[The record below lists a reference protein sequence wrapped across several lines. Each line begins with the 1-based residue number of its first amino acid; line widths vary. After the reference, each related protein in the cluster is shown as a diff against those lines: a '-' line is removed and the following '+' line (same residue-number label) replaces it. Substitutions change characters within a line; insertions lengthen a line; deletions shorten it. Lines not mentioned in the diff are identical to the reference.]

1 MTIGGPF
8 GGLGLRITLAGEG
21 TALVRIQLY
30 YDVILREPFDPAQG
44 RLRDGRISLPR

>member
-1 MTIGGPF
+1 MRIGGPF
-8 GGLGLRITLAGEG
+8 GGLVLRVTLADEG
-21 TALVRIQLY
+21 TARVLVPLY